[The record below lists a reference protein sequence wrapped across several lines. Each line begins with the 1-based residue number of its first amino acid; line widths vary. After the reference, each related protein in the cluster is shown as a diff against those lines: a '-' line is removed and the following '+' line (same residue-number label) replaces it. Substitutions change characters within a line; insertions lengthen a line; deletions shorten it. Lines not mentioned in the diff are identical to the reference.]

1 MANNIWSNYTE
12 KTATPVDADE
22 VMVRD
27 STDGKNKR
35 LLFDAFWKWVAKKL
49 NEATISE
56 LQTNN
61 KTIIGA
67 INALNTN
74 LGKTARFYALS
85 KFYVPG
91 SSGDYSGLAIGG
103 TAWNNIDGIQYV
115 SATDYKHYYTFPK
128 GTYLV
133 NINLFANLE
142 ASTSNVLGVALN
154 IEVDGKII
162 ANPWFRMIDSYQSIS
177 YPVIING
184 SKLKVTMY
192 SGKTIEIVNNANLS
206 YVDFMR
212 LN

>member
-1 MANNIWSNYTE
+1 MAESI
-12 KTATPVDADE
+12 KTTVVENLPENAAPGDADYII
-22 VMVRD
+22 
-27 STDGKNKR
+27 TAQKNI
-35 LLFDAFWKWVAKKL
+35 LKKTKIAQL
-49 NEATISE
+49 VNVFKEK
-56 LQTNN
+56 L
-61 KTIIGA
+61 G
-67 INALNTN
+67 INTLNTKIN
-74 LGKTARFYALS
+74 SIGKTARFYAVG

-91 SSGDYSGLAIGG
+91 SSGNYSGLAIGG
-103 TAWNNIDGIQYV
+103 TAWNNIVGVQFV

-154 IEVDGKII
+154 IEVDDKMI

-177 YPVIING
+177 YPVIISG

-192 SGKTIEIVNNANLS
+192 SGKTIEIVNNINLS
-206 YVDFMR
+206 YIDFMR